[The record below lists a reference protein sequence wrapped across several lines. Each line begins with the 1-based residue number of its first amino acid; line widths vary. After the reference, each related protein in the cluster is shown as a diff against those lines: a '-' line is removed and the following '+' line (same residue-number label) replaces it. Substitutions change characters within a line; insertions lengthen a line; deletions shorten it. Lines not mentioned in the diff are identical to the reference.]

1 MTLKHILLV
10 ILARGSMR
18 DLSEHDSKLSKKI
31 SKRKLCLKKCLI
43 FMCFCPK
50 ARCIVFAGQ
59 LLPIFDYYM
68 KPVDLF
74 DDFPVFSLNLTV

>member
-1 MTLKHILLV
+1 
-10 ILARGSMR
+10 MR
-18 DLSEHDSKLSKKI
+18 DLSEHDSKLS
-31 SKRKLCLKKCLI
+31 RKLCLKKCLI
-43 FMCFCPK
+43 SMCFCPK

-74 DDFPVFSLNLTV
+74 DDFPVFPLNLTV